1 MTLKYI
7 RVYGFGGSVPFAGIN
22 CLRCTQFA
30 ILYQKRE
37 GIRVYARCMRDD
49 AHVATHTRIS
59 VHFVLGCPWIV
70 LVSLQCLPSIGSL
83 LGDVRLVL
91 ATIVASEAPQATE
104 NSLKILD
111 IYSYNLHVIIHERRM
126 YVARCSLKVQI
137 NVGEFLSRGKY
148 THVSAT
154 RLLLV

>member
-7 RVYGFGGSVPFAGIN
+7 RVYGFGGSVPFASIN

-49 AHVATHTRIS
+49 AHVATHTRLS
-59 VHFVLGCPWIV
+59 VHFVPGCPWIV
-70 LVSLQCLPSIGSL
+70 LVSLRCLLSIGSL

-91 ATIVASEAPQATE
+91 GTIAASEAPEATE

-111 IYSYNLHVIIHERRM
+111 IYSYNLHVIIHERYM
-126 YVARCSLKVQI
+126 YVARCSLDPKRNQ
-137 NVGEFLSRGKY
+137 
-148 THVSAT
+148 SANKCQWIPFK
-154 RLLLV
+154 R